1 VIIPASAKDI
11 SMDKSPHFKPDQW
24 MALVPLLAADPPAL
38 PVY

>member
-11 SMDKSPHFKPDQW
+11 SMDKSPH
-24 MALVPLLAADPPAL
+24 LPLLAADPPML